1 MATLLIAL
9 KVIPTIFMALFPVV
23 NPIGTALIL
32 SGMTKDVHPDVW
44 KKISLKIALNSFIL
58 LLIFYLFGVLFL
70 KLFGI
75 TIPVVQVSGGLVLAL
90 MGWQMLN
97 ADDSTK
103 KTEGHPE
110 HDTDASADEKS
121 FYPFTFPI
129 TIGPGGLAVAI
140 TFGAH
145 VGHDSLF
152 SFSAHIAGLIA
163 IFAMCVLV
171 YLCYVNVKYI
181 RNKFSPAAA
190 LAISKM
196 AAFFVICI
204 GIDIFRVGLKT
215 LMQ

>member
-44 KKISLKIALNSFIL
+44 KKISLKIAFELFYPFIDFL
-58 LLIFYLFGVLFL
+58 YLFGVLFL
-70 KLFGI
+70 KLFGV

-140 TFGAH
+140 TFRRACR
-145 VGHDSLF
+145 
-152 SFSAHIAGLIA
+152 A
-163 IFAMCVLV
+163 
-171 YLCYVNVKYI
+171 
-181 RNKFSPAAA
+181 
-190 LAISKM
+190 
-196 AAFFVICI
+196 
-204 GIDIFRVGLKT
+204 
-215 LMQ
+215 